1 MERLGCQIQLER
13 NQSLPSHTWKLGSGG
28 SSILLQ
34 PCGSRGSG
42 GGIRRLEARAREEG
56 PGGDREGRGGSEAGS
71 ENLAQRGRPK
81 EKQEAAGPRGRESWS
96 QSHSQGGKR
105 QEGEAAK
112 PGIVPA
118 VETQEAL
125 AGKRRWL
132 RGSVATPDKL
142 SAAWLAQTPEGQL
155 APGKVEE
162 GGRTGGEWPQRGMR
176 ARSGAAP
183 FCLHADDAGTQ
194 QSPELNLDLDP
205 HLPNSPKGSMKG
217 DKCKGQ
223 DPCPLQSMQELG
235 KGDKRE
241 EQGLG
246 PEPSAPPQP
255 SEEEEA
261 LIEFHRS
268 YRELFQFFCNNT
280 TIHGAIRL
288 VCSKHNRMKTAFW
301 AVLWL
306 CTFGVMYWQF
316 ALLFEEYFS
325 YPVSLNINLNSDKL
339 VFPAVTVCTLNPYRS
354 VSLGVCWGGW
364 GAQWYNTCLACPK
377 PRVPPSAAQKQASP
391 TINDSGDG
399 SRKASER
406 RSRS

>member
-1 MERLGCQIQLER
+1 
-13 NQSLPSHTWKLGSGG
+13 
-28 SSILLQ
+28 
-34 PCGSRGSG
+34 
-42 GGIRRLEARAREEG
+42 
-56 PGGDREGRGGSEAGS
+56 
-71 ENLAQRGRPK
+71 
-81 EKQEAAGPRGRESWS
+81 
-96 QSHSQGGKR
+96 
-105 QEGEAAK
+105 
-112 PGIVPA
+112 
-118 VETQEAL
+118 
-125 AGKRRWL
+125 
-132 RGSVATPDKL
+132 
-142 SAAWLAQTPEGQL
+142 
-155 APGKVEE
+155 
-162 GGRTGGEWPQRGMR
+162 
-176 ARSGAAP
+176 
-183 FCLHADDAGTQ
+183 
-194 QSPELNLDLDP
+194 
-205 HLPNSPKGSMKG
+205 MKG
-217 DKCKGQ
+217 DKCEGQ
-223 DPCPLQSMQELG
+223 DPCPLQSVQELG

-354 VSLGVCWGGW
+354 VSPVRVCWGGW
-364 GAQWYNTCLACPK
+364 GAQWYNTRLARPR
-377 PRVPPSAAQKQASP
+377 PRVPSSAAQKQASP
-391 TINDSGDG
+391 TINESGDG
-399 SRKASER
+399 AERPASGGPGLEGAVWRWIRSSCRRKVCCTGE
-406 RSRS
+406 